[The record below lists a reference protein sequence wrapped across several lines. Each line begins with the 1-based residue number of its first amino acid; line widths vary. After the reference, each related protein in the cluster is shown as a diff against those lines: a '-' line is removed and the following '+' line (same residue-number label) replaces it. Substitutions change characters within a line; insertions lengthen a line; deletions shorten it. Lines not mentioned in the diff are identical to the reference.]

1 MVMEDHTQ
9 PAPVR
14 AGWEGVAEAAA
25 ELRAWR
31 GDRSLGEVAALV
43 GAKGPQWFEWERCH
57 EQGYARPGGD
67 YRDKLE
73 VVTGI
78 DRARWRTAD
87 EQSSLDEVAA
97 RARFAHT
104 ASDFT
109 VAPAD
114 GPRVVRDEFSQVEG

>member
-1 MVMEDHTQ
+1 MEDHTE
-9 PAPVR
+9 PVPVR

-31 GDRSLGEVAALV
+31 GERSLGEVAALV

-73 VVTGI
+73 LVTGI

-87 EQSSLDEVAA
+87 EQASVAEVAA
-97 RARFAHT
+97 R
-104 ASDFT
+104 
-109 VAPAD
+109 VAAAADDMPAGLEDD
-114 GPRVVRDEFSQVEG
+114 GPRVVRDGFSQVEG